1 MFWRS
6 ANQLLRSKLEPNL
19 RISWLIV
26 WADIDVPQISV
37 SVSVCVVDTGYVSFG
52 LKNSAENDVFSLL
65 FQLIDY

>member
-1 MFWRS
+1 MYWRS

-37 SVSVCVVDTGYVSFG
+37 SVSVCVVDTEYVSFG